1 MNRKQRIQSIL
12 SNAFDNIIL
21 DIQDNSNEHSGHG
34 NFDGSQESHF
44 KVILKFGVKKKIN
57 RIEIHR
63 KINAL
68 LKDEYLN
75 GLHALEINIL

>member
-12 SNAFDNIIL
+12 SNNFNDVTIEVK
-21 DIQDNSNEHSGHG
+21 DNSNDHSGHG
-34 NFDGSQESHF
+34 SFDGSQESHF
-44 KVILKFGVKKKIN
+44 KVNLKFKIKKKIN

-63 KINAL
+63 KINTL
-68 LKDEYLN
+68 LGDEYLN